1 VAGVFLFTES
11 VEIRLKMKNVIK
23 LFVATAIVGALSV
36 SAFAQGAGPA
46 GQKGGK
52 GTQGAAGKGGPGG
65 GMRRMGDMDGEIL
78 AKLNLTDAQKGAI
91 KKLKETMKTKMEA
104 LMKSAAPKPGG
115 KAGEKGKGGPAA
127 GGPGGGRMQMSPELR
142 AKFGAIR
149 DDYQAGLKKT
159 LTPKQFTD
167 YEKEVKAMR
176 DKMRQQFGNRG
187 PGAGGPAAGGKGK
200 GKG

>member
-1 VAGVFLFTES
+1 
-11 VEIRLKMKNVIK
+11 MKNAIK

-46 GQKGGK
+46 GQKG
-52 GTQGAAGKGGPGG
+52 AGKGGPGAAGQRGPGGG

-78 AKLNLTDAQKGAI
+78 AKLNLTDAQKSAI
-91 KKLKETMKTKMEA
+91 KKLKETMKTKVEA
-104 LMKSAAPKPGG
+104 LMKSAAPKAPAKGG
-115 KAGEKGKGGPAA
+115 DKTKGGPAA
-127 GGPGGGRMQMSPELR
+127 GGPGGRPSFSPEMR
-142 AKFGAIR
+142 AKFTAIR

-167 YEKEVKAMR
+167 YEKAVKAMR
-176 DKMRQQFGNRG
+176 EKMRQQFGNRG
-187 PGAGGPAAGGKGK
+187 PGAGGPGAAGKGK